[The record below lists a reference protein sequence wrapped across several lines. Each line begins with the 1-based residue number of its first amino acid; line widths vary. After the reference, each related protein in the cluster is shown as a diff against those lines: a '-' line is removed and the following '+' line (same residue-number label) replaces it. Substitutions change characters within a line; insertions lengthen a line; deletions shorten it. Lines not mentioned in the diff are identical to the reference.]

1 MEQSTDKESHKLA
14 LFDFDGTLT
23 REDTMFA
30 FVKFAKGSSQLF
42 WSFVVLGPML
52 FLYKIG
58 RYPAEKAKKRF
69 LKFHFDGM
77 LRTDL
82 EELGTAFCADE
93 LPRLFQDEA
102 LEKLHF
108 HRSKGHEVYVVT
120 ASLDIWVC
128 PWLETQGIKG
138 ICTKAAWQ
146 DGKFHGEFD
155 GPNCNGPEK
164 ARRILEEI
172 DLKQFERIYAYG
184 DSKGDNEMFAL
195 AHRKFYR
202 KFA

>member
-1 MEQSTDKESHKLA
+1 MEQSSDKEYNKLA

-23 REDTMFA
+23 HEDTMFA
-30 FVKFAKGSSQLF
+30 FVKFAKGNLKLL
-42 WSFVVLGPML
+42 WSLIVLGPML
-52 FLYKIG
+52 LLLKVG

-69 LKFHFDGM
+69 LRFHFDGISKA
-77 LRTDL
+77 DL
-82 EELGTAFCADE
+82 QELGTTFCADE
-93 LPRLFQDEA
+93 LPRLFQEEA
-102 LEKLHF
+102 LERLHF

-120 ASLDIWVC
+120 ASLDIWVM

-138 ICTKAAWQ
+138 ICTIAAFSE
-146 DGKFHGEFD
+146 DKFQGEFV

-164 ARRILEEI
+164 ARRILEEV
-172 DLKQFERIYAYG
+172 DLKQFDRIYAYG
-184 DSKGDNEMFAL
+184 DSKGDQEMFAL

>member
-69 LKFHFDGM
+69 LKLPVFAPTSF
-77 LRTDL
+77 
-82 EELGTAFCADE
+82 LGYF
-93 LPRLFQDEA
+93 
-102 LEKLHF
+102 K
-108 HRSKGHEVYVVT
+108 
-120 ASLDIWVC
+120 
-128 PWLETQGIKG
+128 
-138 ICTKAAWQ
+138 TKPLKNCISTVPKAM
-146 DGKFHGEFD
+146 KFM
-155 GPNCNGPEK
+155 
-164 ARRILEEI
+164 
-172 DLKQFERIYAYG
+172 
-184 DSKGDNEMFAL
+184 S
-195 AHRKFYR
+195 
-202 KFA
+202 